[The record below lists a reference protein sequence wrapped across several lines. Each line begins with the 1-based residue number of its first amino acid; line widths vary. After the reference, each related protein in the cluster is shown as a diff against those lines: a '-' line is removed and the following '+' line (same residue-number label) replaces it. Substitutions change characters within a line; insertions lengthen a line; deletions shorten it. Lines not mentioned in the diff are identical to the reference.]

1 MMGVGKRALAGVL
14 AGSLLVASAAV
25 QAALSEPVDGM
36 VYDDVLDLCWLQD
49 ASASGELTWE
59 EAVAWAENLEF
70 GGHDDWRL
78 ARMSNTSPTTSIT
91 VCTSTNAEACRTGG
105 NELGYNLYHN
115 LGGPGTGNRG
125 PFTNIPTFV
134 WSGTAGTVGIVW
146 TLSADNGIQFDFDLD
161 EAGFDT
167 SFHGWAVRPGQC
179 RAAPGGAEPVPAVG
193 AWGLGALGLLLMLL
207 ARARLR

>member
-49 ASASGELTWE
+49 ASASGELSWDG
-59 EAVAWAENLEF
+59 AVAWAENLEF
-70 GGHDDWRL
+70 GGQDDWRL

-91 VCTSTNAEACRTGG
+91 TCDDTNEEACRTSG
-105 NELGYNLYHN
+105 NELGYMFYHN
-115 LGGPGTGNRG
+115 LPGSFPKTGDQG
-125 PFTNIPTFV
+125 PFINIPTFI
-134 WSGTAGTVGIVW
+134 WSGTERDELIAWV
-146 TLSADNGIQFDFDLD
+146 LAADTGGQNTGSKM
-161 EAGFDT
+161 GST
-167 SFHGWAVRPGQC
+167 SYGWAVRPGQC
-179 RAAPGGAEPVPAVG
+179 RAAPDGPEPVPAVS
-193 AWGLGALGLLLMLL
+193 AWGLGVLGMLLMVL